1 MDKLFNPDGIA
12 VVGASANSA
21 KAGFVAI
28 RNMREKEYPGK
39 VFPINPNEKDIL
51 GYPCHGS
58 LKDIKENV
66 DLVVLIMPSRLIYDV
81 MDDLDQRVM

>member
-12 VVGASANSA
+12 VVGASANPA

-28 RNMREKEYPGK
+28 RNMREREYPGK

-51 GYPCHGS
+51 GYPAMGHS
-58 LKDIKENV
+58 RISKENV
-66 DLVVLIMPSRLIYDV
+66 DLVVLIMPLPGY
-81 MDDLDQRVM
+81 L

>member
-12 VVGASANSA
+12 VVGASANPA

-39 VFPINPNEKDIL
+39 VFPINPNEK
-51 GYPCHGS
+51 GYLRLSLPWVTQGYQRECGPGGS
-58 LKDIKENV
+58 DHALPA
-66 DLVVLIMPSRLIYDV
+66 DL
-81 MDDLDQRVM
+81 

>member
-12 VVGASANSA
+12 VVGASANPA

-51 GYPCHGS
+51 G
-58 LKDIKENV
+58 
-66 DLVVLIMPSRLIYDV
+66 
-81 MDDLDQRVM
+81 